1 MVGDEEKNFR
11 FSSFETAG
19 NRLSQIYLDI
29 YHTYYHDYL
38 KKSMVGKEMG
48 WLELPQPPPHLV
60 QPWVQEQ
67 IDYVRYSKCY
77 ENTFTLSITH
87 AVSYIDSPQFL
98 LFEN

>member
-38 KKSMVGKEMG
+38 KKIYGRKKDGVTEAPSAPAPSG
-48 WLELPQPPPHLV
+48 
-60 QPWVQEQ
+60 
-67 IDYVRYSKCY
+67 
-77 ENTFTLSITH
+77 TTLSTG
-87 AVSYIDSPQFL
+87 A
-98 LFEN
+98 N

>member
-1 MVGDEEKNFR
+1 MVGDEEKIFR
-11 FSSFETAG
+11 VSSFETAG

-29 YHTYYHDYL
+29 YHDYQ
-38 KKSMVGKEMG
+38 KKIYGRKKDGVTEAPSA
-48 WLELPQPPPHLV
+48 PPNLV